1 MKKAITLSL
10 FIGMFTLIGNTHA
23 DNSSGVTAGGA
34 VDETCE
40 AVMDTLRAGGKS
52 VPSAQQGPSDNS
64 VQDAASRP
72 GSQGPKE

>member
-1 MKKAITLSL
+1 MKKAIALSL

-52 VPSAQQGPSDNS
+52 VPNPQQGSSDTS
-64 VQDAASRP
+64 VQDAAGRP
-72 GSQGPKE
+72 GTQGSGN